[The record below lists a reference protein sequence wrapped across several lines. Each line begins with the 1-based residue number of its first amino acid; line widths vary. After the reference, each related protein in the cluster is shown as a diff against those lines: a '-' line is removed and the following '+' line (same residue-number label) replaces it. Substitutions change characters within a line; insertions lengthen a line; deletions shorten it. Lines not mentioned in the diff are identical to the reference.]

1 MKGNRASL
9 PGGEKEPSE
18 KRKREKK
25 PVGERII
32 ELGLLLSSTLD
43 LDNLLNT
50 IVKESASIFESEGA
64 SLLLFDEEKCSLCFT
79 HVVSFLDRERL
90 KDVTLKKGE
99 GIAGYVID
107 RGEAVIVDDVQ
118 NDPRFSQKADKITGS
133 KTKNIMAVPLTV
145 KAKALGVMEV
155 INKKSGVFNRQE
167 LAAAQTLAGFAAVA
181 IENARLH
188 GQVKENLDKIT
199 RLESTKHELISLLSH
214 ELRTPVTL
222 ILTSSMLLCNH
233 LPKLDKEMISQTAD
247 MIATRSLRLASLIDD
262 LFVINDID
270 EIRDRLVI
278 EEIPIMEMI
287 ELAAVKFRRSLT
299 KHTIEVQI
307 PQDDR
312 LPPLRADR
320 LKLQHCIFHLIE
332 NAIKFSP
339 QGGAISIRV
348 YLDRSTPPTYYIE
361 VEDPGIGVAEDHIE
375 KIFQKFYQVE
385 SGSTRRFGGLG
396 LGLFICKRVAE
407 VHQGDIK
414 CVSVPDKGSR
424 FIFSLPSHQKSY
436 NSSVSKPL
444 NKKSRNS

>member
-1 MKGNRASL
+1 MKGKRAIV
-9 PGGEKEPSE
+9 PVDGAEQSE
-18 KRKREKK
+18 SRKREKKK

-32 ELGLLLSSTLD
+32 ELGLLLSSTLE
-43 LDNLLNT
+43 LDHLLNT
-50 IVKESASIFESEGA
+50 IVKESASIFEAEGA
-64 SLLLFDEEKCSLCFT
+64 SLLLFDEEKCSLCFA
-79 HVVSFLDRERL
+79 HVVSFMDRERL
-90 KDVTLKKGE
+90 KDLTLKKGE
-99 GIAGYVID
+99 GIAGYVIE

-118 NDPRFSQKADKITGS
+118 TDTRFSRKADKITGS
-133 KTKNIMAVPLTV
+133 KTRNMMAVPLTV
-145 KAKALGVMEV
+145 KGRILGVMEV
-155 INKKSGVFNRQE
+155 INRKRGAFTEQE
-167 LAAAQTLAGFAAVA
+167 LAGAQTLGGFAAVA

-188 GQVKENLDKIT
+188 GQVKESLDKIT
-199 RLESTKHELISLLSH
+199 RLESTKHELITLLSH

-233 LPKLDKEMISQTAD
+233 LSKLEKEMISQTAD

-270 EIRDRLVI
+270 EIRDRLII

-299 KHTIEVQI
+299 KHRIDVQV
-307 PQDDR
+307 PR
-312 LPPLRADR
+312 ETSLPPLRADR

-339 QGGAISIRV
+339 DGGTISIRV
-348 YLDRSTPPTYYIE
+348 YLDKGKPPVYYIE
-361 VEDPGIGVAEDHIE
+361 VEDPGIGIAEEHTE

-414 CVSVPDKGSR
+414 CISVPGKGSR
-424 FIFSLPSHQKSY
+424 FILSLPSHQ
-436 NSSVSKPL
+436 
-444 NKKSRNS
+444 

>member
-1 MKGNRASL
+1 MKGKKAIL

-18 KRKREKK
+18 SRKREKKK

-32 ELGLLLSSTLD
+32 ELGLLLSSTLE
-43 LDNLLNT
+43 LDYLLHT
-50 IVKESASIFESEGA
+50 IVKESASIFEADGA
-64 SLLLFDEEKCSLCFT
+64 SLLLFDEEKCSLCFA
-79 HVVSFLDRERL
+79 HVVSFTDRERL
-90 KDVTLKKGE
+90 KNLTLKKGE

-107 RGEAVIVDDVQ
+107 RGEAVIVNDVQ
-118 NDPRFSQKADKITGS
+118 NDLRFSQKADKITGS
-133 KTKNIMAVPLTV
+133 KTKNMMAVPLTV
-145 KAKALGVMEV
+145 KGRILGVMEV
-155 INKKSGVFNRQE
+155 INKKRGGFAEQE

-199 RLESTKHELISLLSH
+199 RLESTKHELITLLSH

-233 LPKLDKEMISQTAD
+233 LNKLEKEMISQTAD

-270 EIRDRLVI
+270 EIRDRLII

-287 ELAAVKFRRSLT
+287 ELAAVKFRRALT
-299 KHTIEVQI
+299 KHTIEVQV
-307 PQDDR
+307 PR
-312 LPPLRADR
+312 EEKLPPLKADR

-339 QGGAISIRV
+339 DGGTINIRV
-348 YLDRSTPPTYYIE
+348 YLDKTSPQVYHIE
-361 VEDPGIGVAEDHIE
+361 VEDPGIGITPEHIE

-396 LGLFICKRVAE
+396 LGLFICRRVAD

-414 CVSVPDKGSR
+414 CISVPYKGSR
-424 FIFSLPSHQKSY
+424 FILSLPSHQ
-436 NSSVSKPL
+436 
-444 NKKSRNS
+444 